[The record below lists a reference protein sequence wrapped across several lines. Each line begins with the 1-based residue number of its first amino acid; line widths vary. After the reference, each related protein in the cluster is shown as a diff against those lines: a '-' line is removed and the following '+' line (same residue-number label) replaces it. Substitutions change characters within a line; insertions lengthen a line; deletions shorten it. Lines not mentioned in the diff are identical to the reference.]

1 MSTSITIISQ
11 ASKDPGASIVGEEI
25 IHHSYG
31 DAQSNGSPKSYKKWA
46 RVGIMMAV
54 ALMIAL
60 AIAIGVNNGQTRGDG
75 TPPTLSATQAGSEE
89 VTPPQIIEKDENP
102 QLVVD
107 SPKPSPLP
115 QQQQQQQQQ
124 TLVPT
129 SAVTDGATVTV
140 SIETTAPP
148 TISDRSSSDG
158 DRRMIQSPTWNG

>member
-1 MSTSITIISQ
+1 MKMSTFITIISQ
-11 ASKDPGASIVGEEI
+11 ASKDPGASIVGEEVV
-25 IHHSYG
+25 HHNYG
-31 DAQSNGSPKSYKKWA
+31 DARSNSNSKSYKKWA

-60 AIAIGVNNGQTRGDG
+60 AIAIGVNNGQKRGDG
-75 TPPTLSATQAGSEE
+75 TPPTLSATQAEPEE
-89 VTPPQIIEKDENP
+89 VTLPQIIQKDENP
-102 QLVVD
+102 QLDVD
-107 SPKPSPLP
+107 APKPAPLP
-115 QQQQQQQQQ
+115 QQQQ

-129 SAVTDGATVTV
+129 SALTNGATVTV

>member
-25 IHHSYG
+25 HHHNYG
-31 DAQSNGSPKSYKKWA
+31 DAQSNSSQNSYKKWA
-46 RVGIMMAV
+46 RVGIMIAV

-60 AIAIGVNNGQTRGDG
+60 AIAIGVNRNGQTGDG
-75 TPPTLSATQAGSEE
+75 TPPTLSATQAGPEE
-89 VTPPQIIEKDENP
+89 LPQIIPKDENP

-107 SPKPSPLP
+107 APKPAPLP
-115 QQQQQQQQQ
+115 QQQQA
-124 TLVPT
+124 TFAPT
-129 SAVTDGATVTV
+129 SALTNGATVTV

>member
-25 IHHSYG
+25 VHHSYS
-31 DAQSNGSPKSYKKWA
+31 DAQSNSSPKSYKRWA
-46 RVGIMMAV
+46 RIGVIMAV

-107 SPKPSPLP
+107 PPKPAPLP
-115 QQQQQQQQQ
+115 QQQ

-129 SAVTDGATVTV
+129 SAVTGGATVTV

>member
-11 ASKDPGASIVGEEI
+11 ASKDPGASVVSEEI
-25 IHHSYG
+25 VHHSYS
-31 DAQSNGSPKSYKKWA
+31 DAQSNNSSKSYKRWA
-46 RVGIMMAV
+46 RIGVMMAV

-60 AIAIGVNNGQTRGDG
+60 AIAIGVNNGQKRGDG

-107 SPKPSPLP
+107 APKPAPLP
-115 QQQQQQQQQ
+115 QQQ

-129 SAVTDGATVTV
+129 SAVTGGATVTV

>member
-25 IHHSYG
+25 IHHNYG
-31 DAQSNGSPKSYKKWA
+31 DAGNSSPKSYKKWA
-46 RVGIMMAV
+46 RIGIMVAV

-60 AIAIGVNNGQTRGDG
+60 AIAIGVNNGQRGNG
-75 TPPTLSATQAGSEE
+75 TPPTLSATQVGSEE
-89 VTPPQIIEKDENP
+89 VTPPQIIQKDENP

-107 SPKPSPLP
+107 SPKPAPLP
-115 QQQQQQQQQ
+115 QQQQA
-124 TLVPT
+124 TWAPT
-129 SAVTDGATVTV
+129 SALTNGATVTV

-148 TISDRSSSDG
+148 TISDRSSSEG

>member
-11 ASKDPGASIVGEEI
+11 ASKDPGASVVGEEI
-25 IHHSYG
+25 VHHSYG
-31 DAQSNGSPKSYKKWA
+31 DAQSNSSPKSYKKWA

-60 AIAIGVNNGQTRGDG
+60 AIAIGVNNGQKRGDG
-75 TPPTLSATQAGSEE
+75 TPPTLSATQVGSEE
-89 VTPPQIIEKDENP
+89 VTPPQIIQKNENP

-107 SPKPSPLP
+107 SPKPAPLP
-115 QQQQQQQQQ
+115 QQQ

-129 SAVTDGATVTV
+129 SAVTNGATVTV